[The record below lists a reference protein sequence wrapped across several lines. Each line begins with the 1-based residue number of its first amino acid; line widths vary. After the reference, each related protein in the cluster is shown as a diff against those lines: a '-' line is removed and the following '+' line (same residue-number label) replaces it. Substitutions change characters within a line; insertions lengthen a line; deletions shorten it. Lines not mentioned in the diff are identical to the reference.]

1 MTTSRTVFVC
11 AFELLLMAQ
20 IVLFFAAS
28 AVYEDINTL
37 SVCFASFATFMFTLW
52 FCAVPLPQLILK
64 YLFIEVV
71 NDDDDNEEG
80 SN

>member
-1 MTTSRTVFVC
+1 MITSKTVFVC

-37 SVCFASFATFMFTLW
+37 SVCFTAFSTFMFTLW
-52 FCAVPLPQLILK
+52 CCAVPLPQLILK

-71 NDDDDNEEG
+71 NDDNEGG
-80 SN
+80 SD